1 MHRFYIELNLLV
13 WSLPMTLGYDKED
26 KMIFLSLL
34 FVHITFDVGPVIPK
48 KVEEPLFSRE
58 W

>member
-34 FVHITFDVGPVIPK
+34 FVHITFDVGPYIP
-48 KVEEPLFSRE
+48 VEKAKPLLRRDE
-58 W
+58 